1 MERHFF
7 ITTYPHTKFYLK
19 PSLGVNLLTNIQLL
33 DYFINRSSKQSQR
46 VKELA
51 RKLPDPVKEDLR
63 ILRTVFAHSV
73 ILRNYYIKHAEDID
87 QTWPEFISWW
97 EGLREEQIL
106 DLIIFGI
113 QEAIDYY
120 YKFME
125 PIASVEKTLKGVD
138 LGKEALKNDLNRK
151 QALIAVLQSWSVEEI
166 HEVLPIYQDLAEVKT
181 RIIHLIKGFW
191 QFGFQEIWQK
201 TQREIEN
208 WITRNQTLIHQ
219 SYGTNEEAI
228 FKITGLYPAT
238 KEIEQINRAEFLT
251 FIPVTNMGR
260 LLTICE
266 LENHIFL
273 MFEPAKKEETNQP
286 ADVQMND
293 VNLALEGLGDSTRL
307 QIIHLLTRNK
317 EMYAQQIVNEL
328 DINQSTVSRHLNQLY
343 QAGLVTIRQEG
354 NTKYF
359 SINKETIKRV
369 IQVLETFLQ

>member
-201 TQREIEN
+201 TQR
-208 WITRNQTLIHQ
+208 
-219 SYGTNEEAI
+219 
-228 FKITGLYPAT
+228 
-238 KEIEQINRAEFLT
+238 
-251 FIPVTNMGR
+251 
-260 LLTICE
+260 
-266 LENHIFL
+266 
-273 MFEPAKKEETNQP
+273 
-286 ADVQMND
+286 
-293 VNLALEGLGDSTRL
+293 
-307 QIIHLLTRNK
+307 
-317 EMYAQQIVNEL
+317 
-328 DINQSTVSRHLNQLY
+328 
-343 QAGLVTIRQEG
+343 
-354 NTKYF
+354 
-359 SINKETIKRV
+359 
-369 IQVLETFLQ
+369 